1 MKDLV
6 KGLLQSIAPTI
17 GTAIGGPL
25 AGQAVQAISNALLG
39 HPNATKDEVEVAL
52 QNATPDQLAELKR
65 IELDFKA
72 KMKSLDID
80 LAKVNASDRDSA
92 RTRHAVMKD
101 ATPTVLAIGTL
112 IAFFSYIGA
121 VTFMDHSADL
131 GLINVAVGW
140 LGGSASAVISYYFGA
155 SATSEG
161 KDK

>member
-6 KGLLQSIAPTI
+6 KDLLKSIAPTI

-39 HPNATKDEVEVAL
+39 HPNGTQEEVEVAL

-72 KMKSLDID
+72 KMKALDID

-92 RTRHAVMKD
+92 RTRNAIMKD
-101 ATPTVLAIGTL
+101 STPTILAISTL
-112 IAFFSYIGA
+112 VAFFGYIGA
-121 VTFMDHSADL
+121 VTFVDHTADL

-155 SATSEG
+155 SATTGSDS
-161 KDK
+161 K